1 MATLELRQT
10 MTETGTGS
18 SPTCDEQERLLLVDD
33 NPSNLEVLMA
43 TLGGRGYTLLVAKS
57 GEVALSIARQA
68 RPSLILLDILM
79 PGIDGYETCR
89 ALKKEPATSN
99 AAIIFLSALDD
110 PKDKV
115 KGLSLGAVD
124 YIAKPFLPEE
134 VVARVETHLTIQRLN
149 RELQARYEDIEH
161 ELTVVAQ
168 VQKNLLPQQLP
179 DIEGL
184 QLAAYYET
192 SRYAGGDYYDI
203 IQLDDQQWGIFVADV
218 SGHGTRA
225 AVLMAMTYAYFHA
238 FPHTANDPAVL
249 LDYMNDQLL
258 PICHGDFVT
267 ALYTVYDCTRGTI
280 HYASS
285 GHMPPLLYRP
295 RTAAQ
300 LTLACEPACP
310 LGVFPYDRISSAQ
323 QQLGSGDVIAF
334 YTDGV
339 SEPMNSK
346 KELYGMGRLQTII
359 ADSAGQHPARA
370 IEAVMKD
377 IDAFAEGIPA
387 DDDQTV
393 LLGVVG

>member
-1 MATLELRQT
+1 
-10 MTETGTGS
+10 
-18 SPTCDEQERLLLVDD
+18 VDD

-57 GEVALSIARQA
+57 GEDALSIARRA

-89 ALKKEPATSN
+89 ALKKEPATRN
-99 AAIIFLSALDD
+99 AAVIFLSALDD

-115 KGLSLGAVD
+115 KGLNLGAVD
-124 YIAKPFLPEE
+124 YIAKPFLAEE
-134 VVARVETHLTIQRLN
+134 VIARVETHLTIQRLN
-149 RELQARYEDIEH
+149 CELQARYDEIEH

-168 VQKNLLPQQLP
+168 AQKSLLPQQLP

-184 QLAAYYET
+184 HLAAYYQT

-203 IQLDDQQWGIFVADV
+203 IRLGDQQWGIFVADV

-225 AVLMAMTYAYFHA
+225 AVLMAMTYAFFHA

-249 LDYMNDQLL
+249 LDYMNDLLL
-258 PICHGDFVT
+258 PVCHGHFVT
-267 ALYTVYDCTRGTI
+267 ALYTVYDSARGTI
-280 HYASS
+280 NYASS

-295 RTAAQ
+295 GTGAQ
-300 LTLACEPACP
+300 LTLACEPTCP
-310 LGVFPYDRISSAQ
+310 LGVFPYDRINTTQ
-323 QQLGSGDVIAF
+323 QQLTPGDVIVF

-339 SEPMNSK
+339 SERMNSK
-346 KELYGMGRLQTII
+346 KELYGVGRLQRMI
-359 ADSAGQHPARA
+359 ADSAGQHPAQA
-370 IEAVMKD
+370 VDAVMKD
-377 IDAFAEGIPA
+377 VDTFAEGIPA